1 MTTAAPVRLTNTIT
15 IDRPPATVFAYLADL
30 EHLPRWNYAIHET
43 RKITSGPVNV
53 GSRYRQTRTVPARS
67 EEFLEVTEFER
78 DRRLAIAGSLSAFP
92 ARITYVLDPVPVRPS
107 RVPVPRAVNLTGEPG
122 DVIAVGEISPAAY
135 DPDRSLETALGSSV
149 WKSRITTWSGCTA
162 MRPIL
167 MSGGRL
173 AM

>member
-53 GSRYRQTRTVPARS
+53 GSRYRQTRTVPAHS

-78 DRRLAIAGSLSAFP
+78 DRRLAIAGSLSALP
-92 ARITYVLDPVPVRPS
+92 ARITYVLDPAGGATTLTNTVELTPPRPLS
-107 RVPVPRAVNLTGEPG
+107 LLASLATRRIRAAVAANLE
-122 DVIAVGEISPAAY
+122 ALKHE
-135 DPDRSLETALGSSV
+135 LE
-149 WKSRITTWSGCTA
+149 RD
-162 MRPIL
+162 
-167 MSGGRL
+167 
-173 AM
+173 